1 MASTLVKLYVHII
14 FHVKTTG
21 MTMLDEDLP
30 HIFSY
35 MGGIIKNLEGI
46 PLEIGG
52 TCDHVHILSSIPKT
66 MSVADF
72 VRSIKN
78 NSSKWIHARNVCY
91 QRFEWQSGYGAFSV
105 SSSQLEKTANYI
117 RHQAVHHNKHTFME
131 EYKAFLNAY
140 EIEYDE
146 QYAFAD

>member
-35 MGGIIKNLEGI
+35 MGGIIKNLDGI

-52 TCDHVHILSSIPKT
+52 TCDHVHILSSMPKT
-66 MSVADF
+66 MSIADF
-72 VRSIKN
+72 ARSVKN
-78 NSSKWIHARNVCY
+78 NSSRWIHARNVCY
-91 QRFEWQSGYGAFSV
+91 RRFEWQNGYGAFSV
-105 SSSQLEKTANYI
+105 SASQLNNTVNYI
-117 RHQAVHHNKHTFME
+117 RNQAEHHKKHTFTE

-140 EIEYDE
+140 GIEYDDR
-146 QYAFAD
+146 YAFSD